1 MAENT
6 ENRDLISH
14 EPIPTLLVDGFQ
26 GVCLAGGSIRINL
39 FEDKYDHSTN
49 TSSRHHVL
57 RLAIPEEYFASFAKA
72 LVVIAH
78 QMEKSPKDELTTT

>member
-6 ENRDLISH
+6 EERELISH

-26 GVCLAGGSIRINL
+26 GACLTGGSIRINL

-49 TSSRHHVL
+49 RSSRHNVT
-57 RLAIPEEYFASFAKA
+57 RLVIPEEYFASFVEA
-72 LVVIAH
+72 LGEIVL
-78 QMEKSPKDELTTT
+78 QMKNPPKSD